1 MITNFDAS
9 ITGWC
14 SLLPQSKKKLF
25 RSDGTLDEQLFRAE
39 ILINTLVSEETTL
52 LSSDSNRYVVD
63 IHRPLSDLAY
73 CAIES
78 VSRCAPPAPKHTPI
92 PSNHTPRILRAIE
105 SFNRLLTLS
114 GSLKVHTP
122 FIICMIANTTVAY
135 LSACKHIFDNISV
148 KLAREK
154 IRMNMG
160 LLKALGKHWPL
171 AERTYQE
178 VGIIAREI
186 LCLLDH
192 DVSPPTTYC
201 LVGRSSHS
209 TSPPIFDLDHEI
221 DLATLLGFEQ
231 MGF

>member
-39 ILINTLVSEETTL
+39 VLINTLVSEEIRL
-52 LSSDSNRYVVD
+52 FSSNSYRYVID
-63 IHRPLSDLAY
+63 IHRPFSDLAY
-73 CAIES
+73 SAVES

-105 SFNRLLTLS
+105 SFNKLLTLS

-135 LSACKHIFDNISV
+135 LSACRHILDSIAV

-192 DVSPPTTYC
+192 DVSPPATYC

-209 TSPPIFDLDHEI
+209 KSPPIFDLDHEI
-221 DLATLLGFEQ
+221 DLTTLLGFEQ
-231 MGF
+231 IGF